1 MAIYRK
7 EIVDGFQK
15 AIEPV
20 PMSLLNQLAQPLLE
34 DTDEFVYS
42 NVLRP
47 IIARCQSS
55 YLTVPHHYPWMHY
68 NRQKDY
74 SSSEDDNHYDIYV
87 DHVTARDACLFD
99 DEYDSDD

>member
-1 MAIYRK
+1 MAMYRK

-42 NVLRP
+42 NVL
-47 IIARCQSS
+47 
-55 YLTVPHHYPWMHY
+55 
-68 NRQKDY
+68 
-74 SSSEDDNHYDIYV
+74 
-87 DHVTARDACLFD
+87 F
-99 DEYDSDD
+99 